1 MNKLLVCALAGAM
14 ITVSCCNF
22 RKRVTSGISCE
33 QNNDTWVPVW
43 DSTLSNHKELK
54 TAFDVLIKHFQ
65 DDKKR
70 ELDFF
75 RKIEEVVDSS
85 DYIIKLPVLW
95 ESYWTKDRDK
105 MIKVEISDHPI
116 VLNTKEI
123 VLENPYG
130 NGYPVSYSV
139 IYQDRFISLF
149 ESGQFVC
156 HSIPSMQRDLSF
168 EEKINTKNFDY
179 HWVIGNKLVGISQ
192 ERYYYL
198 DSDNRWIKYRESIP
212 LKNQPKLFE
221 DASYISF
228 CDCEG
233 EFGGTVY
240 FYNKATRK
248 ITFTEA
254 TCAYT
259 IYMKEGKYYVLT
271 ELLHMTGRSTLE
283 EISNP
288 DQLTPIDLETIRKHP
303 RGREVRAIGYSDKS
317 NASRNVFTFS
327 EIGFLSTFDYKGRT
341 IYLTHL
347 PRLNRTFLAEVEN
360 NTVKIINPLFNS
372 RFYYNE
378 KVTTLYPNTIFI
390 NGTHYQT
397 ARYREVSCI
406 IIKGDEFLKIDWNKK
421 YP

>member
-1 MNKLLVCALAGAM
+1 MKLRVSMERIAM
-14 ITVSCCNF
+14 CFIFVGCYSFIN
-22 RKRVTSGISCE
+22 G
-33 QNNDTWVPVW
+33 Q
-43 DSTLSNHKELK
+43 TLSNQKELNK
-54 TAFDVLIKHFQ
+54 AFEVLIKHFQ
-65 DDKKR
+65 DDKKQELKFQR
-70 ELDFF
+70 E
-75 RKIEEVVDSS
+75 IGGEVDST

-95 ESYWTKDRDK
+95 ESYHTKDKDK
-105 MIKVEISDHPI
+105 MIKVEISDNPI
-116 VLNTKEI
+116 VMKTKEI

-130 NGYPVSYSV
+130 NGFPVSYSV
-139 IYQDRFISLF
+139 IYQDRLVSLF

-192 ERYYYL
+192 EQYYYL
-198 DSDNRWIKYRESIP
+198 DSNYQWIKYKENIP
-212 LKNQPKLFE
+212 LINQPKLFE
-221 DASYISF
+221 DDSYISF

-259 IYMKEGKYYVLT
+259 VYVKEGKYYVLT
-271 ELLHMTGRSTLE
+271 ELLHMFGHSALK

-303 RGREVRAIGYSDKS
+303 HGREVRAIGYSDKS
-317 NASRNVFTFS
+317 NTSRDVFNFH
-327 EIGFLSTFDYKGRT
+327 EIGFLSTFDYNGRT

-360 NTVKIINPLFNS
+360 NIIKIINPLFNS

-378 KVTTLYPNTIFI
+378 KVTTLYSNTILI

-397 ARYREVSCI
+397 ARYREISCV
-406 IIKGDEFLKIDWNKK
+406 IIKGEEFIKIDWNKK
-421 YP
+421 YR